1 MDWFDIQTEALELG
15 DKVIKGCTVTEAK
28 ALGLDQRC
36 GMLYVGEDFIA
47 CHKDQAHRLEYY
59 GGFEYVDKEHKM
71 EVADLVLYSSQS
83 ARVQEHLDN
92 SAENT

>member
-1 MDWFDIQTEALELG
+1 MDWLDIQTEALELG

-36 GMLYVGEDFIA
+36 GMLYVGAGFIA

-59 GGFEYVDKEHKM
+59 GGFEYVDKAQRM
-71 EVADLVLYSSQS
+71 EVGDLVLYSNESE
-83 ARVQEHLDN
+83 RVQDHLERARD
-92 SAENT
+92 